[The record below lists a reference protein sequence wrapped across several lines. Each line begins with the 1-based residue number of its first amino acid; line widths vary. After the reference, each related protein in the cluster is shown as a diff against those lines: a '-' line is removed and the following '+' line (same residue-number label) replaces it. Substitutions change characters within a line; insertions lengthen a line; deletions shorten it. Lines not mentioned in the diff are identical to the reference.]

1 MFRRAFALTGV
12 GILAG
17 ALVMGTTVYGA
28 QNSEEKTTIRMLH
41 YWGDTDADVSSRYLK
56 EILEKEF
63 PKAFPDVELVQDTC
77 DNETYKSKIKIL
89 MASDEQPD
97 IMFSYG
103 GGFMKSFVDA
113 GKVLALDDYMDDFYK
128 EHMKTDV
135 QENFIFDGQQYGTCC
150 TYWTGVLYCN
160 QELFDQAG
168 AEIPET
174 YEELLDS
181 VEKFRNAGIEP
192 IALGM
197 VNKWPGQQW
206 INNFTIQLGGAEH
219 YKEMAKG
226 EVSLDDSILTKA
238 AELTQNL
245 IDADAFCDDMYTLTS
260 GEAEKLFLNGGT
272 AMIYIGSWFTTFA
285 EESLGDNLT
294 VTKMPTVPDAK
305 YPDDYHGGGVNGWIA
320 SADTEYPELAANIV
334 AWLSYELSCYEPESG
349 GFNVEAED
357 QKREIG
363 SISQQ
368 ILDMYADKK
377 EGGIAWDTLMTPK
390 NAGIWLDSC
399 ADLFEGKLTAK
410 SLVESLAEQIDQ
422 KE

>member
-1 MFRRAFALTGV
+1 MFRRAVVLSGM
-12 GILAG
+12 GILVS

-28 QNSEEKTTIRMLH
+28 QNTEDKISIRMLY

-56 EILEKEF
+56 EILEEEF
-63 PKAFPDVELVQDTC
+63 PKAFPDVELIQDTC
-77 DNETYKSKIKIL
+77 DNETYKNKIKIL

-113 GKVLALDDYMDDFYK
+113 GKVLPLDDYMDDFYK
-128 EHMKTDV
+128 EHMKTDM

-174 YEELLDS
+174 YEGLLES
-181 VEKFRNAGIEP
+181 VKKLRSVGIEP

-206 INNFTIQLGGAEH
+206 INNFTIQIGGAEH
-219 YKEMAKG
+219 YKEMARG
-226 EVSLDDSILTKA
+226 EASLNDPILAEA
-238 AELTQNL
+238 ANLTENL
-245 IDADAFCDDMYTLTS
+245 ITENAFCSDMYKLTS
-260 GEAEKLFLNGGT
+260 GEAEELFLSGGA

-285 EESLGDNLT
+285 EERIGDNLK
-294 VTKMPTVPDAK
+294 VAKMPVVPGAK
-305 YPDDYHGGGVNGWIA
+305 YTEDYHGGGVNGWIA

-334 AWLSYELSCYEPESG
+334 AWLSYELSCYESECGSFTVES
-349 GFNVEAED
+349 ED
-357 QKREIG
+357 QKMNI
-363 SISQQ
+363 SPISQQ
-368 ILDMYADKK
+368 ILDMYENKK
-377 EGGIAWDTLMTPK
+377 EGGIAWDTLMSPK
-390 NAGIWLDSC
+390 QAGIWLDTC
-399 ADLFEGKLTAK
+399 ARLFEGRLNGRRFI
-410 SLVESLAEQIDQ
+410 ESLASQID
-422 KE
+422 

>member
-1 MFRRAFALTGV
+1 MFRRAVVLSGM
-12 GILAG
+12 GILVS

-28 QNSEEKTTIRMLH
+28 QNTEDKISIRMLH

-56 EILEKEF
+56 EILEEEF
-63 PKAFPDVELVQDTC
+63 PKAFPDVELIQDTC
-77 DNETYKSKIKIL
+77 DNETYKNKIKIL

-113 GKVLALDDYMDDFYK
+113 GKVLPLDDYMDDFYK
-128 EHMKTDV
+128 EHMKTDM

-174 YEELLDS
+174 YEGLLES
-181 VEKFRNAGIEP
+181 VKKLRSVGIEP

-206 INNFTIQLGGAEH
+206 INNFTIQIGGAEH
-219 YKEMAKG
+219 YKEMARG
-226 EVSLDDSILTKA
+226 EASLNDPILAEA
-238 AELTQNL
+238 ANL
-245 IDADAFCDDMYTLTS
+245 IENLITENAFCSDMYKLTS
-260 GEAEKLFLNGGT
+260 GEAEELFLSGGA

-285 EESLGDNLT
+285 EERIGDNLK
-294 VTKMPTVPDAK
+294 VAKMPVVPGAK
-305 YPDDYHGGGVNGWIA
+305 YTEDYHGGGVNGWIA

-334 AWLSYELSCYEPESG
+334 AWLSYELSCYEPECGS
-349 GFNVEAED
+349 FTVESED
-357 QKREIG
+357 QKMNI
-363 SISQQ
+363 SPISQQ
-368 ILDMYADKK
+368 ILDMYENKK
-377 EGGIAWDTLMTPK
+377 EFK
-390 NAGIWLDSC
+390 
-399 ADLFEGKLTAK
+399 
-410 SLVESLAEQIDQ
+410 
-422 KE
+422 

>member
-1 MFRRAFALTGV
+1 MFRRAVVLSGM
-12 GILAG
+12 GILVS

-28 QNSEEKTTIRMLH
+28 QNTEDKISIRMLH

-56 EILEKEF
+56 EILEEEF
-63 PKAFPDVELVQDTC
+63 PKAFPDVELIQDTC
-77 DNETYKSKIKIL
+77 DNETYKNKIKIL

-113 GKVLALDDYMDDFYK
+113 GKGLPLDDYMDDFYK
-128 EHMKTDV
+128 EHMKTDM

-174 YEELLDS
+174 YEGLLES
-181 VEKFRNAGIEP
+181 VKKLRSVGIEP

-206 INNFTIQLGGAEH
+206 INNFTIQIGGAEH
-219 YKEMAKG
+219 YKEMARG
-226 EVSLDDSILTKA
+226 EASLNDPILAEA
-238 AELTQNL
+238 ANL
-245 IDADAFCDDMYTLTS
+245 IENLITENAFCSDMYKLTS
-260 GEAEKLFLNGGT
+260 GEAEELFLSGGA

-285 EESLGDNLT
+285 EERIGDNLK
-294 VTKMPTVPDAK
+294 VAKMPVVPGAK
-305 YPDDYHGGGVNGWIA
+305 YTEDYHGGGVNGWIA

-334 AWLSYELSCYEPESG
+334 AWLSYELSCYEPECGS
-349 GFNVEAED
+349 FTVESED
-357 QKREIG
+357 QKMNI
-363 SISQQ
+363 SPISQQ
-368 ILDMYADKK
+368 ILDMYENKK
-377 EGGIAWDTLMTPK
+377 EGGIAWDTLMSPK
-390 NAGIWLDSC
+390 QAGIWLDTC
-399 ADLFEGKLTAK
+399 ARLFEGRLNGRRFT
-410 SLVESLAEQIDQ
+410 ESLASQID
-422 KE
+422 

>member
-1 MFRRAFALTGV
+1 MFRRAVVLSGM
-12 GILAG
+12 GILVS

-28 QNSEEKTTIRMLH
+28 QNTEDKISIRMLH

-56 EILEKEF
+56 EILEEEF
-63 PKAFPDVELVQDTC
+63 PKAFPDVELIQDTC
-77 DNETYKSKIKIL
+77 DNETYKNKIKIL

-113 GKVLALDDYMDDFYK
+113 GKVLPLDDYMDDFYK
-128 EHMKTDV
+128 EHMKTDM

-174 YEELLDS
+174 YEGLLES
-181 VEKFRNAGIEP
+181 VKKLRSVGIEP

-206 INNFTIQLGGAEH
+206 INNFTIQIGGAEH
-219 YKEMAKG
+219 YKEMARG
-226 EVSLDDSILTKA
+226 EASLNDPILAEA
-238 AELTQNL
+238 ANL
-245 IDADAFCDDMYTLTS
+245 IENLITENAFCSDRYKLTS
-260 GEAEKLFLNGGT
+260 GEAEELFLSGGA

-285 EESLGDNLT
+285 EERIGDNLK
-294 VTKMPTVPDAK
+294 VAKMPVVPGAK
-305 YPDDYHGGGVNGWIA
+305 YTEDYHGGGVNGWIA

-334 AWLSYELSCYEPESG
+334 AWLSYELSCYEPECGS
-349 GFNVEAED
+349 FTVESED
-357 QKREIG
+357 QKMNI
-363 SISQQ
+363 SPISQQ
-368 ILDMYADKK
+368 ILDMYENKK
-377 EGGIAWDTLMTPK
+377 EGGIAWDTLMSPK
-390 NAGIWLDSC
+390 QAGIWLDTC
-399 ADLFEGKLTAK
+399 ARLFEGRLNGRRFT
-410 SLVESLAEQIDQ
+410 ESLASQID
-422 KE
+422 

>member
-1 MFRRAFALTGV
+1 MFRRAVVLSGM
-12 GILAG
+12 GILVS

-28 QNSEEKTTIRMLH
+28 QNTEDKISIRMLH

-56 EILEKEF
+56 EILEEEF
-63 PKAFPDVELVQDTC
+63 PKAFPDVELIQDNC
-77 DNETYKSKIKIL
+77 DNETYKNKIKIL

-113 GKVLALDDYMDDFYK
+113 GKVLPLDDYMDDFYK
-128 EHMKTDV
+128 EHMKTDM

-174 YEELLDS
+174 YEGLLES
-181 VEKFRNAGIEP
+181 VKKLRSVGIEP

-206 INNFTIQLGGAEH
+206 INNFTIQIGGAEH
-219 YKEMAKG
+219 YKEMARG
-226 EVSLDDSILTKA
+226 EASLNDPILAEA
-238 AELTQNL
+238 ANL
-245 IDADAFCDDMYTLTS
+245 IENLITENAFCSDMYKLTS
-260 GEAEKLFLNGGT
+260 GEAEELFLSGGA

-285 EESLGDNLT
+285 EERIGDNLK
-294 VTKMPTVPDAK
+294 VAKMPVVPGAK
-305 YPDDYHGGGVNGWIA
+305 YTEDYHGGGVNGWIA

-334 AWLSYELSCYEPESG
+334 AWLSYELSCYEPECGS
-349 GFNVEAED
+349 FTVESED
-357 QKREIG
+357 QKMNI
-363 SISQQ
+363 SPISQQ
-368 ILDMYADKK
+368 ILDMYVNKK
-377 EGGIAWDTLMTPK
+377 EGGIAWDTLMSPK
-390 NAGIWLDSC
+390 QAGIWLDTC
-399 ADLFEGKLTAK
+399 ARLFEGRLNGRRFT
-410 SLVESLAEQIDQ
+410 ESLASQID
-422 KE
+422 

>member
-1 MFRRAFALTGV
+1 MFRRAVVLSGM
-12 GILAG
+12 GILVS

-28 QNSEEKTTIRMLH
+28 QNTEDKISIRMLH

-56 EILEKEF
+56 EILEEEF
-63 PKAFPDVELVQDTC
+63 PKAFPDVELIQDTC
-77 DNETYKSKIKIL
+77 DNETYKNKIKIL

-113 GKVLALDDYMDDFYK
+113 GKVLPLDDYMDDFYK
-128 EHMKTDV
+128 EHMKTDM

-174 YEELLDS
+174 YEGLLES
-181 VEKFRNAGIEP
+181 VKKLRSVGIEP

-206 INNFTIQLGGAEH
+206 INNFTIQIGGAEH
-219 YKEMAKG
+219 YKEMARG
-226 EVSLDDSILTKA
+226 EASLNDPILAEA
-238 AELTQNL
+238 ANL
-245 IDADAFCDDMYTLTS
+245 IENLITENAFCSDMYKLTS
-260 GEAEKLFLNGGT
+260 GEAEELFLSGGA

-285 EESLGDNLT
+285 EERIGDNLK
-294 VTKMPTVPDAK
+294 VAKMPVVPGAK
-305 YPDDYHGGGVNGWIA
+305 YTEDYHGGGVNGWIV

-334 AWLSYELSCYEPESG
+334 AWLSYELSCYEPECGS
-349 GFNVEAED
+349 FTVESED
-357 QKREIG
+357 QKMNI
-363 SISQQ
+363 SPISQQ
-368 ILDMYADKK
+368 ILDMYENKK
-377 EGGIAWDTLMTPK
+377 EGGIAWDTLMSPK
-390 NAGIWLDSC
+390 QAGIWLDTC
-399 ADLFEGKLTAK
+399 ARLFEGRLNGRRFT
-410 SLVESLAEQIDQ
+410 ESLASQID
-422 KE
+422 

>member
-1 MFRRAFALTGV
+1 MFRRAVVLSGM
-12 GILAG
+12 GILVS

-28 QNSEEKTTIRMLH
+28 QNTEDKISIRMLH

-56 EILEKEF
+56 EILEEEF
-63 PKAFPDVELVQDTC
+63 PKAFPDVELIQDTC
-77 DNETYKSKIKIL
+77 DNETYKNKIKIL

-113 GKVLALDDYMDDFYK
+113 GKVLPLDDYMDDFYK
-128 EHMKTDV
+128 EHMKTDM

-174 YEELLDS
+174 YEGLLES
-181 VEKFRNAGIEP
+181 VKKLRSVGIEP

-206 INNFTIQLGGAEH
+206 INNFTIQIGGAEH
-219 YKEMAKG
+219 YKEMARG
-226 EVSLDDSILTKA
+226 EASLNDPILAEA
-238 AELTQNL
+238 ANL
-245 IDADAFCDDMYTLTS
+245 IENLITENAFCSDMYKLTS
-260 GEAEKLFLNGGT
+260 GEAEELFLSGGA

-285 EESLGDNLT
+285 EERIGDNLK
-294 VTKMPTVPDAK
+294 VAKMPVVPGAK
-305 YPDDYHGGGVNGWIA
+305 YTEDYHGGGVNGWIA

-334 AWLSYELSCYEPESG
+334 AWLSYELSCYEPECGS
-349 GFNVEAED
+349 FTVESED
-357 QKREIG
+357 QKMNI
-363 SISQQ
+363 SPISQQ
-368 ILDMYADKK
+368 ILDMYENKK
-377 EGGIAWDTLMTPK
+377 EGGIAWDTLMSPK
-390 NAGIWLDSC
+390 QAGIWLDTC
-399 ADLFEGKLTAK
+399 ARLFEGRLNGRRFT
-410 SLVESLAEQIDQ
+410 ESLASQID
-422 KE
+422 

>member
-1 MFRRAFALTGV
+1 MFRRAVVLSGM
-12 GILAG
+12 GILVS

-28 QNSEEKTTIRMLH
+28 QNTEDKISIRMLH

-56 EILEKEF
+56 EILEEEF
-63 PKAFPDVELVQDTC
+63 PKAFPDVELIQDTC
-77 DNETYKSKIKIL
+77 DNETYKNKIKIL

-113 GKVLALDDYMDDFYK
+113 GKVLPLDDYMDDFYK
-128 EHMKTDV
+128 EHMKTDM

-174 YEELLDS
+174 YEGLLES
-181 VEKFRNAGIEP
+181 VKKLRSVGIEP

-206 INNFTIQLGGAEH
+206 INNFTIQIGGAEH
-219 YKEMAKG
+219 YKEMARG
-226 EVSLDDSILTKA
+226 EASLNDPILAEA
-238 AELTQNL
+238 ANL
-245 IDADAFCDDMYTLTS
+245 IENLITENAFCSDMYKLTS
-260 GEAEKLFLNGGT
+260 GEAEELFLSGGA

-285 EESLGDNLT
+285 EERIGDNLK
-294 VTKMPTVPDAK
+294 VAKMPVVPGAK
-305 YPDDYHGGGVNGWIA
+305 YTEDYHGGGVNGWIV

-334 AWLSYELSCYEPESG
+334 AWLSYELSCYEPECGS
-349 GFNVEAED
+349 FTVESED
-357 QKREIG
+357 QKMNI
-363 SISQQ
+363 SPISQQ
-368 ILDMYADKK
+368 ILDMYENKK
-377 EGGIAWDTLMTPK
+377 EGGIAWDTLMSPK
-390 NAGIWLDSC
+390 QAGIWLDTC
-399 ADLFEGKLTAK
+399 ARFFEGRLNGRRFT
-410 SLVESLAEQIDQ
+410 ESLASQID
-422 KE
+422 

>member
-1 MFRRAFALTGV
+1 MFRRAVVLSGM
-12 GILAG
+12 GILVS

-28 QNSEEKTTIRMLH
+28 QNTEDKISIRMLH

-56 EILEKEF
+56 EILEEEF
-63 PKAFPDVELVQDTC
+63 PKAFPDVELSQDTC
-77 DNETYKSKIKIL
+77 DNETYKNKIKIL

-113 GKVLALDDYMDDFYK
+113 GKVLPLDDYMDDFYK
-128 EHMKTDV
+128 EHMKTDM

-174 YEELLDS
+174 YEGLLES
-181 VEKFRNAGIEP
+181 VKKLRSVGIEP

-206 INNFTIQLGGAEH
+206 INNFTIQIGGAEH
-219 YKEMAKG
+219 YKEMARG
-226 EVSLDDSILTKA
+226 EASLNDPILAEA
-238 AELTQNL
+238 ANL
-245 IDADAFCDDMYTLTS
+245 IENLITENAFCSDMYKLTS
-260 GEAEKLFLNGGT
+260 GEAEELFLSGGA

-285 EESLGDNLT
+285 EERIGDNLK
-294 VTKMPTVPDAK
+294 VAKMPVVPGAK
-305 YPDDYHGGGVNGWIA
+305 YTEDYHGGGVNGWIA

-334 AWLSYELSCYEPESG
+334 AWLSYELSCYEPECGS
-349 GFNVEAED
+349 FTVESED
-357 QKREIG
+357 QKMNI
-363 SISQQ
+363 SPISQQ
-368 ILDMYADKK
+368 ILDMYENKK
-377 EGGIAWDTLMTPK
+377 EGGIAWDTLMSPK
-390 NAGIWLDSC
+390 QAGIWLDTC
-399 ADLFEGKLTAK
+399 ARLFEGRLNGRRFT
-410 SLVESLAEQIDQ
+410 ESLASQID
-422 KE
+422 

>member
-1 MFRRAFALTGV
+1 MFRRAVVLSGM
-12 GILAG
+12 GILVS

-28 QNSEEKTTIRMLH
+28 QNTEDKISIRMLH

-56 EILEKEF
+56 EILEEEF
-63 PKAFPDVELVQDTC
+63 PKAFPDVELIQDTC
-77 DNETYKSKIKIL
+77 DNETYKNKIKIL

-113 GKVLALDDYMDDFYK
+113 GKVLPLDDYMDDFYK
-128 EHMKTDV
+128 EHMKTDM

-174 YEELLDS
+174 YEGLLES
-181 VEKFRNAGIEP
+181 VKKLRSVGIEP

-206 INNFTIQLGGAEH
+206 INNFTIQIGGAEH
-219 YKEMAKG
+219 YKEMARG
-226 EVSLDDSILTKA
+226 EASLNDPILAEA
-238 AELTQNL
+238 ANLTENL
-245 IDADAFCDDMYTLTS
+245 ITENAFCSDMYKLTS
-260 GEAEKLFLNGGT
+260 GEAEELFLSGGA

-285 EESLGDNLT
+285 EERIGDNLK
-294 VTKMPTVPDAK
+294 VAKMPVVPGAK
-305 YPDDYHGGGVNGWIA
+305 YTEDYHGGGVNGWIV

-334 AWLSYELSCYEPESG
+334 AWLSYELSCYEPECGS
-349 GFNVEAED
+349 FTVESED
-357 QKREIG
+357 QKMNI
-363 SISQQ
+363 SPISQQ
-368 ILDMYADKK
+368 ILDMYENKK
-377 EGGIAWDTLMTPK
+377 EGGIAWDTLMSPK
-390 NAGIWLDSC
+390 QAGIWLDTC
-399 ADLFEGKLTAK
+399 ARFFEGRLNGRRFTK
-410 SLVESLAEQIDQ
+410 SLVSQID
-422 KE
+422 